1 MRTFLLLFLAATTT
15 HAQHWCAAK
24 LDVPDGPA
32 PVVQY
37 QLVEQPAATETVVIG
52 VVFMHTDNLTA
63 LQVRRRTVEWL
74 KTANQLMNEGTSR
87 YRIVLKRAGVR
98 LAPENVSRVARET
111 PGSDRLTYSLLAL
124 KGRSWHSL
132 RREVGGDIV
141 TLVIPTRPNDH
152 WAGFADI
159 ASKDHN
165 YFDAVTFNVVSM
177 RRDRRNVQREG
188 EVFMHE
194 VGHNLGLHHDRETLM
209 ENGENPRVVSE
220 WLPDPLGLGY
230 VATTFS
236 NGAPA
241 RSRIGTIMA
250 YSDYRMRGFSRPVGT
265 LGIIG
270 LRQRAKRGDETT
282 NGDRALRTTAAT
294 VAALYSV
301 EPNDPDPPPL
311 PEPEPEPEP
320 EPDPA
325 PDPNPGPPSSRDC
338 PEGYCH
344 TTAAGHAFAVQY
356 FHEGAWKWAAA
367 EVQSG
372 DSAVFHF
379 FGPDNLE
386 VFAKVLDAC
395 GVDRSFWVYASGLTD
410 LPIALHV
417 WRDGAGQSVTFP
429 VPDGMVLRPQNGG
442 VLRWC

>member
-1 MRTFLLLFLAATTT
+1 MRTFLLLFLAATAT
-15 HAQHWCAAK
+15 HAQHWCAAR
-24 LDVPDGPA
+24 LDVPEGPA
-32 PVVQY
+32 SVAQY
-37 QLVEQPAATETVVIG
+37 QLVEQPAASETVVIG
-52 VVFMHTDNLTA
+52 VLFMHTANLTEM
-63 LQVRRRTVEWL
+63 QVRRRTVEWL
-74 KTANQLMNEGTSR
+74 KISNQLLNEGTSR

-98 LAPENVSRVARET
+98 PAPDNVNRVARET
-111 PGSDRLTYSLLAL
+111 PGENRLNYSLLAL
-124 KGRSWHSL
+124 QGSSWHLL
-132 RREVGGDIV
+132 RRDLGADIV
-141 TLVIPTRPNDH
+141 TLVIPTRHDDQ
-152 WAGFADI
+152 WAGYGTI
-159 ASKDHN
+159 ATRNNRD
-165 YFDAVTFNVVSM
+165 FGPVTFNALSM
-177 RRDRRNVQREG
+177 RRDRRNVQREA
-188 EVFMHE
+188 EVFVHE

-209 ENGENPRVVSE
+209 ENGQSPRAVSE

-230 VATTFS
+230 ATTTFS
-236 NGAPA
+236 NGKPSRA
-241 RSRIGTIMA
+241 RIGTIMA
-250 YSDYRMRGFSRPVGT
+250 YSDYLMQGFSRPVGT
-265 LGIIG
+265 LGIRG

-282 NGDRALRTTAAT
+282 NADRALRTTAAT

-311 PEPEPEPEP
+311 PEPEP